1 MQAWGILAC
10 LMLTAVRARSHY
22 VVLIPAELRT
32 DTLENVCVLILSA
45 TESSPLTLTIEN
57 EMTNSTLLQQ
67 ELLTNTGY
75 NCFNFTVGNE
85 VMGLD
90 TETIIAVTV
99 RRSGETVSIN
109 ETKRVVLKR
118 YDSLTFIQTDKAV
131 YKPGQAVKFRIVTL
145 NENFIPIQEKYPFVT
160 VLNLSNGCSKM
171 EILIQ
176 PFNLYSRKCAAF
188 FEITD
193 AGTGNL
199 LEKSAECKIVKKITK
214 MAFEDVEQY
223 YKTGIPYRGQI
234 RMQYSTGGP
243 VSNVTI
249 YLFNS
254 MVPGAE
260 KVITDENGIASF
272 SLDTSSWGS
281 ESVSLSAMY
290 QFNNKDLWR
299 PLPIHGKARHTAKL
313 FYSRSN
319 SYFSISKHRQELV
332 CDSELDV
339 NVDYII
345 KALSAQEKHDLD
357 VFYLVMSRGL
367 IVTLKKKTISVG
379 GSEGTKGHLRLSL
392 LINADISPVARLLV
406 FTVLPDGETIGD
418 SAKFQV
424 SKCFRNKV
432 SLHFS
437 VAEDLP
443 KSHVSLDVHA
453 APDSLCGL
461 RVVDRSVPTPQ
472 T

>member
-1 MQAWGILAC
+1 
-10 LMLTAVRARSHY
+10 MLNALQSVWRRSHPQCCLAASSEDADSAT
-22 VVLIPAELRT
+22 VKEWPIIFPDQNVLPQYEI
-32 DTLENVCVLILSA
+32 TLEFP
-45 TESSPLTLTIEN
+45 E
-57 EMTNSTLLQQ
+57 
-67 ELLTNTGY
+67 
-75 NCFNFTVGNE
+75 
-85 VMGLD
+85 
-90 TETIIAVTV
+90 II
-99 RRSGETVSIN
+99 
-109 ETKRVVLKR
+109 
-118 YDSLTFIQTDKAV
+118 TF
-131 YKPGQAVKFRIVTL
+131 L
-145 NENFIPIQEKYPFVT
+145 QEKIQVKVCARYINGYPVSGFVNGKIMFKINDLFEHFL
-160 VLNLSNGCSKM
+160 VAGNLSNGCSKM